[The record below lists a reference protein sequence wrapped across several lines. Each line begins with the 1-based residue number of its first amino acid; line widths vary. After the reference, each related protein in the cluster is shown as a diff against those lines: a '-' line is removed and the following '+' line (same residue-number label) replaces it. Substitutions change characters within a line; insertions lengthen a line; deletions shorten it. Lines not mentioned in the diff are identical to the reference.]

1 MTILQAIILGILQ
14 GLTEFLPI
22 SSSGHLVIL
31 PFFLNWQLP
40 EKEMFLFNVL
50 VQVGTI
56 VAVIIYFWK
65 DLIAIITDFFKQ
77 LFSGTPFA
85 TTNARLGWLLIIA
98 TIPAGLAGLFL
109 QDLVEASFTSPLFA
123 GIALMVTAILMIL
136 GEKICQRIGSTE
148 DITLLEAL
156 FMGVMQSLAL
166 FPGISRSGATIS
178 GGMMRHLRREAA
190 GKFSFLMAVPIMLA
204 AGGLSTYQ
212 MVTEVPDLMSFLPIM
227 AIGFITAL
235 VVGYIAIR
243 WLLHFLVKNSLI
255 YFSIYCIMLGT
266 ATILVS
272 VI

>member
-85 TTNARLGWLLIIA
+85 TTNARLGWLSQI
-98 TIPAGLAGLFL
+98 F
-109 QDLVEASFTSPLFA
+109 SNNYSP
-123 GIALMVTAILMIL
+123 VH
-136 GEKICQRIGSTE
+136 
-148 DITLLEAL
+148 
-156 FMGVMQSLAL
+156 
-166 FPGISRSGATIS
+166 P
-178 GGMMRHLRREAA
+178 
-190 GKFSFLMAVPIMLA
+190 
-204 AGGLSTYQ
+204 
-212 MVTEVPDLMSFLPIM
+212 LPQPTHVWV
-227 AIGFITAL
+227 GF
-235 VVGYIAIR
+235 
-243 WLLHFLVKNSLI
+243 
-255 YFSIYCIMLGT
+255 
-266 ATILVS
+266 
-272 VI
+272 